1 MLLKD
6 VYHNLCRISGRG
18 AVWPARLVR
27 DQEVAGSN
35 PVAPMSPIYISGCSV
50 VWLARLVW
58 DQEVAGSNPATP
70 IFYVMKV
77 VNQLVSVAQPDRA
90 TAF

>member
-1 MLLKD
+1 MAQFGQRAWFGTRRSQVQIL
-6 VYHNLCRISGRG
+6 
-18 AVWPARLVR
+18 
-27 DQEVAGSN
+27 
-35 PVAPMSPIYISGCSV
+35 SPRCVLYIISGCSV

-70 IFYVMKV
+70 IFFMKV